1 MTSFVQNN
9 HLTIK
14 THNNYHL
21 ALNENESKHMN
32 TESDIF
38 SSRLQKNM
46 KQIKKKKY
54 NSYIKKYTDLR

>member
-32 TESDIF
+32 TESDFF
-38 SSRLQKNM
+38 SSRLQK
-46 KQIKKKKY
+46 I
-54 NSYIKKYTDLR
+54 